1 VDYSRRPWTVEGL
14 ATYERMLA
22 QRAPSPFALGAAPGV
37 ADICITGQ
45 VVEAHYLKLEL
56 GAYPAVAALAD
67 RCFATRYRA
76 INMMFGLKNMLVIS
90 VEQAII

>member
-45 VVEAHYLKLEL
+45 VVEAHYLKA
-56 GAYPAVAALAD
+56 G
-67 RCFATRYRA
+67 TRRLSSCGGSRRSLLCDA
-76 INMMFGLKNMLVIS
+76 ISRN
-90 VEQAII
+90 